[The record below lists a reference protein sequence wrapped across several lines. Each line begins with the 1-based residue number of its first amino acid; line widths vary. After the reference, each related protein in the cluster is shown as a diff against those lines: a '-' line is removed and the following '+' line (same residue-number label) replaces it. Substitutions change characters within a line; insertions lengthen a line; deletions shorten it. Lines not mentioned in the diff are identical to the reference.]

1 MGPPVVTPV
10 PVAMAGPV
18 VWPAVWAR
26 SMVSVALA
34 VMRVSPVTVLSVRM
48 VWMPQV
54 S

>member
-1 MGPPVVTPV
+1 
-10 PVAMAGPV
+10 
-18 VWPAVWAR
+18 
-26 SMVSVALA
+26 MVSVALA